1 MPSVALFYLRINN
14 KEVYIAMKMM
24 RHTRLLFM
32 RNVRL
37 TLRNPAWAVI
47 GLFQPLCY
55 MLLFAPLL
63 QPLSNVPGFPPGGAL
78 MVFTPGVLIMMA
90 IFGTAFTGFGLI
102 YDLQAGVIERL
113 RATPVSRWALLL
125 GLVLRDVVVL
135 LIQSLLLV
143 LIALPLGVHINL
155 PGLLLMLG
163 LMVLVALCL
172 ASCSYALAL
181 MLRDA
186 SALASFLNTLSLPA
200 LLLSGITLP
209 LTLAP
214 PIIQHIALV
223 DPFAYVVNAA
233 RLLFRG
239 VIANGTILVGYIIM
253 GVLALLAMIW
263 GVRAFMR
270 AAAA

>member
-1 MPSVALFYLRINN
+1 
-14 KEVYIAMKMM
+14 MKTIY
-24 RHTRLLFM
+24 HTWLLF
-32 RNVRL
+32 RRSVRL
-37 TLRNPAWAVI
+37 TLRNPVWVII

-78 MVFTPGVLIMMA
+78 TVFTPGVLIMMA
-90 IFGTAFTGFGLI
+90 IFGTAFNGFGLL
-102 YDLQAGVIERL
+102 YDLQSGVIERL
-113 RATPVSRWALLL
+113 RVTPVSHWALLL

-143 LIALPLGVHINL
+143 LIALPLGVHVNPL
-155 PGLLLMLG
+155 GLLLTLG

-172 ASCSYALAL
+172 SSCSYALAL

-186 SALASFLNTLSLPA
+186 NALASFLNTVSLPA

-239 VIANGTILVGYIIM
+239 VMVNGTILEGYIIM
-253 GVLALLAMIW
+253 AVLALLAMIW
-263 GVRAFMR
+263 GVRAFLR